1 MQEGTDSQGTGG
13 LDGHVSTPI
22 DDKGRV
28 IFPKAMREALKADFV
43 IRKGTGPC
51 LEAIRKEVY
60 AAEVQRVNEMPES
73 VWKNQW
79 LRMLRGTAFSGMNAD
94 PQGRVVIPQILRV
107 MQRLTDRAILVGVGE
122 KVELWNPEDWHKW
135 LQDAR
140 HGEESAIY
148 WDEVWRKMRLA
159 GDPVAA

>member
-1 MQEGTDSQGTGG
+1 MRGETDSQGLGG

-28 IFPKAMREALKADFV
+28 IFPKAMREALGEDFV
-43 IRKGTGPC
+43 IRKGTGIC
-51 LEAIRKEVY
+51 LEAIRKEDY
-60 AAEVQRVNEMPES
+60 AAEVARVNAMPES

-79 LRMLRGTAFSGMNAD
+79 LRMLRGTAFSRMNAD
-94 PQGRVVIPQILRV
+94 PQGRVVVPQILRV
-107 MQRLTDRAILVGVGE
+107 MQKFVDRVILVGIGE

-140 HGEESAIY
+140 HGEDSAIY
-148 WDEVWRKMRLA
+148 WDDVSRKMRLA